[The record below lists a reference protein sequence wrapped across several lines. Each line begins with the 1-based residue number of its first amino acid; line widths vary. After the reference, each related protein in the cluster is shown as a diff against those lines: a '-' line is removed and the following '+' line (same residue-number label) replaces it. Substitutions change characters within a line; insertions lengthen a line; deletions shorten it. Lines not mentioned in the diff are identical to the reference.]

1 MIKPM
6 DEVCEGLLDEAC
18 MMWERDGG
26 VLTTSFAIGH
36 SRAIFVQPAS
46 EEACKISSQTRVRI
60 QALIAA
66 NAGAIYIGR
75 IDESLITER
84 PLDSPPLNR
93 GDLEKMAKNDPSI
106 KTAIVVHAT
115 DIRSGDSLVHIATC
129 SIDDDGTLQWEHGIF
144 NDAEGELV
152 AEAEQSSALAA
163 VLNIPLTDAELR
175 EELGQLGWAVADS
188 DEVYA
193 EHFEEEEDE

>member
-1 MIKPM
+1 MIRPI

-46 EEACKISSQTRVRI
+46 EEACKINTHTRVRI

-66 NAGAIYIGR
+66 NAGAVYLGR

-84 PLDSPPLNR
+84 PLDSPPLNK
-93 GDLEKMAKNDPSI
+93 GDLEKLAKSDPSI
-106 KTAIVVHAT
+106 KTAIVVQAT
-115 DIRSGDSLVHIATC
+115 DTRTGESIVHVATC

-144 NDAEGELV
+144 NDAEGELIV
-152 AEAEQSSALAA
+152 EAQEASALASI
-163 VLNIPLTDAELR
+163 LTTPLTDSELR
-175 EELGQLGWAVADS
+175 EELGQLGWAIADS

-193 EHFEEEEDE
+193 ERFEEDDE